1 MKGAVNMM
9 NIKNETIKKL
19 TNEELQTF
27 GVFSAH
33 IISVKGKPK
42 TRVKGLKTTLRTETE
57 IHYEG
62 EKVRYE
68 VIRTADEYQR
78 QYVVRLYDKEN
89 EKYDWLSPLIA
100 VQFMNYA
107 E

>member
-1 MKGAVNMM
+1 MR

-19 TNEELQTF
+19 TNEELLTF
-27 GVFSAH
+27 GAFSDH
-33 IISVKGKPK
+33 IISVKGLPK

-62 EKVRYE
+62 DKVRYE
-68 VIRTADEYQR
+68 VVRTADDDQR
-78 QYVVRLYDKEN
+78 QYVVRLYNKEL

-100 VQFMNYA
+100 VQFMNYDK
-107 E
+107 